1 MINLLFRDG
10 AGADRGLVS
19 KPVSHRTEKNIAK
32 ARAPSYERVKPDP
45 NSKIAKPLLDASQK

>member
-19 KPVSHRTEKNIAK
+19 KPVSHRTEKNIGK
-32 ARAPSYERVKPDP
+32 GTPSYERVKPDP

>member
-19 KPVSHRTEKNIAK
+19 KPVSHRTEKNVGK
-32 ARAPSYERVKPDP
+32 GTPRYERVKPDP